1 MKSSTLI
8 RLAVLVAIIVGLATG
23 AVTGL
28 LFVTRT
34 ATTESAATVLQKSG
48 LAQTQALAA
57 LGPNMTLHATGIA
70 HREQRPDQRNTS
82 AFALPDDTTMEAF
95 TSFGATGKV
104 SAYSSTIKGTDGH
117 VYQHSDLVGN
127 DLIITDVASGQSHA
141 AYNWGDL
148 TADDMRTRISQ
159 ATTAAVAAIGPSAT
173 AKTATV
179 DGIAAFVIETPTN
192 RTYIDRN
199 DYNLVRS
206 EQLAPDG
213 HVTEYTMP
221 LTVEVLPGTVT
232 APTP

>member
-1 MKSSTLI
+1 
-8 RLAVLVAIIVGLATG
+8 
-23 AVTGL
+23 
-28 LFVTRT
+28 
-34 ATTESAATVLQKSG
+34 
-48 LAQTQALAA
+48 
-57 LGPNMTLHATGIA
+57 
-70 HREQRPDQRNTS
+70 
-82 AFALPDDTTMEAF
+82 MEAF

-104 SAYSSTIKGTDGH
+104 SAYSSTIKGTDGQC
-117 VYQHSDLVGN
+117 VSNTAIWCGN

-206 EQLAPDG
+206 EQLSAR
-213 HVTEYTMP
+213 T
-221 LTVEVLPGTVT
+221 GT
-232 APTP
+232 